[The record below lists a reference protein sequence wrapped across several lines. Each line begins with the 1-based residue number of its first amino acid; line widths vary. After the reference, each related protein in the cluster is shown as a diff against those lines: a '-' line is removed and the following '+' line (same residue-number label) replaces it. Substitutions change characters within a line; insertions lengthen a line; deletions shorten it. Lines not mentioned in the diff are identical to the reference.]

1 MSALRM
7 VAPRARS
14 ASTLVATAVGVAL
27 GTSAGSHDA
36 SAQERAQEQPQSQA
50 SAPSDATLPKIS
62 VEAEA
67 PSGYRVEEPALS
79 KFTAPLLDTP
89 QTITIIPQALIQ
101 ARNAT
106 TLRDALRNTS
116 GITFQAGEGGGGLPG
131 DQNFSMRGFNSRSS
145 LFADGI
151 RDPGSYARDTF
162 FIEQVEIAK
171 GPAAVLGGRG
181 ATGGLVNQVTKTPHG
196 ESSSDF
202 DVSAGTDEY
211 VRATVDLN
219 QPIGKSL
226 AGRLNLMYD
235 DGQVPGRDVV
245 ETSRWG
251 VAPSLAW
258 DVGTDTRLTLSYLHI
273 EQDNVPD
280 YGLPW
285 NTEAG
290 NDTGLNLDFSNF
302 YGLIDYDFEDIDTDS
317 VTGRLTHD
325 FSDDVRVEATARWLE
340 TLRDSAITAP
350 RPPNRQL
357 QQRRQGN
364 ELLALQTNL
373 LADLD
378 WGHTGHRLITGVE
391 VTREDTDNRNQSQ
404 STNQPPILD
413 VANPDPS
420 ARPLGPMPENVGN
433 PGPSEAQVD
442 TLALYVFDNI
452 ALSERWEVNGGVR
465 WETFDVDYQLLDLTT
480 TELTSLTSDDDEVS
494 WQAGIVYKPR
504 TNMSLYAAVGT
515 SFEPAFD
522 AAATGVALSD
532 LPTQATNPNLDPEES
547 RNYEIGTKWQ
557 TEDARLGLTAAVF
570 RTEKFNARTRTT
582 TDDAFT
588 LDGEQE
594 VTGVELSM
602 SGELTE
608 GWSAFAGYVYM
619 DSEFKDPPTR
629 SSRVRR
635 WCSLPST
642 RSISGPAT
650 PCPSASSS
658 ASAVSTWTRC
668 SATSPAPPRCRATGS
683 SMRWRPT
690 PSTTRLRCSSTR
702 RTSPTRSTSTVSEAD
717 TSCPVRGAGCRSPP
731 GSDSETGDAARR
743 TQHVASSP
751 IGAVGRGACSLPPH
765 ARGRHLGRRLGDRRT
780 PVRARQG
787 KRAAAGGCTA
797 GA

>member
-1 MSALRM
+1 MSASSIP
-7 VAPRARS
+7 APTGHSAR
-14 ASTLVATAVGVAL
+14 TLIAAAVSVAL
-27 GTSAGSHDA
+27 GTSAVSIRA
-36 SAQERAQEQPQSQA
+36 SAQEQA
-50 SAPSDATLPKIS
+50 EESAGQTQAASTLPKIS

-67 PSGYRVEEPALS
+67 PPGYRVEESSLS
-79 KFTAPLLDTP
+79 KFAAPLLDTP
-89 QTITIIPQALIQ
+89 QTITIIPHTLIQ

-196 ESSSDF
+196 DSSSDF

-219 QPIGKSL
+219 QPFGESL
-226 AGRLNLMYD
+226 AGRLSLMYD

-258 DVGTDTRLTLSYLHI
+258 DVGADTRLTLSYLHI

-285 NTEAG
+285 NTPAG
-290 NDTGLNLDFSNF
+290 NDTGLGLDFSNF

-325 FSDDVRVEATARWLE
+325 FTDDIRVEATARWLD

-364 ELLALQTNL
+364 EMLALQTNV

-378 WGHTGHRLITGVE
+378 WGRIGHRLITGVE
-391 VTREDTDNRNQSQ
+391 ITREDTDNRNQSQ
-404 STNQPPILD
+404 SINQPPILD
-413 VANPDPS
+413 VTNPDPS
-420 ARPLGPMPENVGN
+420 ERPLGPMPENVGN
-433 PGPSEAQVD
+433 PGPSEARVD
-442 TLALYVFDNI
+442 TLALYTFDNI

-465 WETFDVDYQLLDLTT
+465 WETFDIDYQLLDLTT
-480 TELTSLTSDDDEVS
+480 GALTSLTNDDDEVS
-494 WQAGIVYKPR
+494 WQAGVVYKPQPS
-504 TNMSLYAAVGT
+504 MSLYAAVGT

-522 AAATGVALSD
+522 AAATGVALSE

-547 RNYEIGTKWQ
+547 RNYEVGAKWQ
-557 TEDARLGLTAAVF
+557 TDDARLGLTAAVF

-602 SGELTE
+602 SGDITE
-608 GWSAFAGYVYM
+608 RWSAFAGYVYM
-619 DSEFKDPPTR
+619 DSEFEESANPVEQGHALVFTPENSFNFWTTYT
-629 SSRVRR
+629 
-635 WCSLPST
+635 LPMGLELGVGGQFMDSVFRNT
-642 RSISGPAT
+642 T
-650 PCPSASSS
+650 
-658 ASAVSTWTRC
+658 
-668 SATSPAPPRCRATGS
+668 
-683 SMRWRPT
+683 
-690 PSTTRLRCSSTR
+690 STTEVPSYWLFDAMATYPINDRITLQFNASNL
-702 RTSPTRSTSTVSEAD
+702 AD
-717 TSCPVRGAGCRSPP
+717 EEYVDRVGGGHFVP
-731 GSDSETGDAARR
+731 G
-743 TQHVASSP
+743 P
-751 IGAVGRGACSLPPH
+751 
-765 ARGRHLGRRLGDRRT
+765 GRRLSLT
-780 PVRARQG
+780 ARFG
-787 KRAAAGGCTA
+787 F
-797 GA
+797 